1 MVKLG
6 NKNLLLE
13 RNFILYLLGRFVSL
27 VGSGIQIVAIP
38 LYILDLTGSG
48 TAMGIFSLLGIVPR
62 LAATPFAGV
71 IGDRWNRKKIMV
83 WTDFFRGFL
92 ILFLAFL
99 AFNNVLNIYILFF
112 VQALV
117 AIFDGFFSAATGAML
132 PDIVDK
138 ENLIKANSYLGSAN
152 SISMI
157 IGPALGG
164 IIYGLKGIFLVFLIN
179 GISFVA
185 SAISEI
191 FIIYNFEF
199 NKETK
204 LNIKVFFKE
213 FRDGLVFIFKKYE
226 LRYLVSF
233 AIVINFLLYPL
244 YEVVEPYVLR
254 QVVKFS
260 AQKYGFI
267 QTFFTVGMLISNL
280 MIAVILSKVRKKLLI
295 IMGMFSQTVMLIFF
309 GILIFPNILP
319 LFNIWHFFIITGII
333 YFIIG
338 FFNTFVNVPVST
350 NLQLMT
356 PSNIRSRVFAS
367 LEVLFQLM
375 IPVGSVLYG
384 FLLDRIPSH
393 IIFLS
398 ISLLTLVAS
407 LTFVI
412 ISPNEMFEPQV
423 EEQ

>member
-1 MVKLG
+1 M
-6 NKNLLLE
+6 KNRSSKTVLFE
-13 RNFILYLLGRFVSL
+13 RNFILYLLGRLVSL

-48 TAMGIFSLLGIVPR
+48 TAMGIFTLLGMVPR
-62 LAATPFAGV
+62 LAAAPFAGV
-71 IGDRWNRKKIMV
+71 IGDRWNRKNIMV
-83 WTDFFRGFL
+83 WTDFLRGFL
-92 ILFLAFL
+92 ILYLAIL
-99 AFNNVLNIYILFF
+99 AFNNSLTILTLFI
-112 VQALV
+112 VQAFV
-117 AIFDGFFSAATGAML
+117 SIFDGFFGAATGAML

-138 ENLIKANSYLGSAN
+138 DNLIKANSYLGSVN
-152 SISMI
+152 SFSMI
-157 IGPALGG
+157 IGPVLGG
-164 IIYGLKGIFLVFLIN
+164 LIYGVYGISLVFLLN
-179 GISFVA
+179 GISFIA
-185 SAISEI
+185 SAISEL
-191 FIIYNFEF
+191 FIIYKVRF

-213 FRDGLVFIFKKYE
+213 FKDGLVFIFRKNE

-233 AIVINFLLYPL
+233 AIIINFLLYPL

-260 AQKYGFI
+260 AQQYGFI

-280 MIAVILSKVRKKLLI
+280 LIAVMLSKMRKKVLI
-295 IMGMFSQTVMLIFF
+295 IIGMFSQTAMLIFF
-309 GILIFPNILP
+309 GILIFPNVLS
-319 LFNIWHFFIITGII
+319 LFGIWQFFIITGII

-356 PSNIRSRVFAS
+356 PTDIRSRVFAS

-375 IPVGSVLYG
+375 IPGGSVLYG
-384 FLLDRIPSH
+384 FLLDRVPSH

-398 ISLLTLVAS
+398 ISLLTLLAS
-407 LTFVI
+407 LIFVF
-412 ISPNEMFEPQV
+412 ISPIEMFEPKI
-423 EEQ
+423 EE